1 MLEAGTDEGEPMKDE
16 FDPLRILAGLRAHGV
31 NYVLVGGVAAL
42 AHGSPIET
50 DDVDVCLPADDDN
63 LQRLGLALQD
73 LGTDPSSPRSVEDHR
88 VSFRTES
95 GPLDCLELTYEFEGL
110 WTRATDIDLGRG
122 VVARVASI
130 DDLFRLK
137 RESGDL
143 SGAAH
148 VEALMPGTGEPEQD
162 EVNVSD
168 GEQRASGHRTEKIW
182 KVLED
187 VDTFLTDLTSG
198 DFRRK
203 KTRS

>member
-1 MLEAGTDEGEPMKDE
+1 MKDE

-42 AHGSPIET
+42 AHGSPIDT
-50 DDVDVCLPADDDN
+50 DDVDVCLPTDDDN

-110 WTRATDIDLGRG
+110 WTRATEMDLGRG
-122 VVARVASI
+122 VIARVASI

-148 VEALMPGTGEPEQD
+148 VEALMPASSELGQAEANAAGGEE
-162 EVNVSD
+162 
-168 GEQRASGHRTEKIW
+168 GATGHRTEKIW

-198 DFRRK
+198 ELRRK

>member
-1 MLEAGTDEGEPMKDE
+1 MKEE

-42 AHGSPIET
+42 AHGSPIDT
-50 DDVDVCLPADDDN
+50 DDVDVCLPTDDDN

-110 WTRATDIDLGRG
+110 WTRATDMDLGRG
-122 VVARVASI
+122 VIARVASI

-148 VEALMPGTGEPEQD
+148 LEALMPSSGELGQD
-162 EVNVSD
+162 EANA
-168 GEQRASGHRTEKIW
+168 ASSEEGATGHRTEKIW

-198 DFRRK
+198 ELRRK